1 MPLTPSLLLRRRHTH
16 ESLRVRDEKE
26 SETRESYDTI
36 QHHPQ
41 ATRQSQSFACR
52 APTSPASHIAK
63 QQTGSRKIMTPLP
76 SRRWVLLLLFLPL
89 AVVARTRHTAA
100 AAAPRR
106 LRSTTRSP
114 PQAETATQRRSLA
127 AATSVDDDEGLVL
140 YNGDPEEEERQ
151 GDDNGEK
158 VVASPEEAKEA
169 PAVASRAEQGDSVSP
184 NDASPRATPAAE
196 VLQEEPLMGQDEG
209 GASSAFLRRTI
220 SLSLLAQRC
229 LSLAAA
235 LLGMIWT
242 AYSMS
247 EHPDGLYAQLCRSIL
262 AVVRGLGR
270 ILTCK
275 SCGCGNH
282 RNHIPVATMEYGFQ
296 Q

>member
-1 MPLTPSLLLRRRHTH
+1 
-16 ESLRVRDEKE
+16 
-26 SETRESYDTI
+26 
-36 QHHPQ
+36 
-41 ATRQSQSFACR
+41 
-52 APTSPASHIAK
+52 
-63 QQTGSRKIMTPLP
+63 MTPLP

-89 AVVARTRHTAA
+89 AVVARSRHTAA

-106 LRSTTRSP
+106 LRSTARFL

-127 AATSVDDDEGLVL
+127 AATSVDDDDDEGLVL

-158 VVASPEEAKEA
+158 GTSPEEAKEA
-169 PAVASRAEQGDSVSP
+169 PAVVASAEQGDSAPSP

-209 GASSAFLRRTI
+209 GASSAFLRSTI

-229 LSLAAA
+229 LSLTAA

-262 AVVRGLGR
+262 AVVRGVGR